1 MEKLTFNQML
11 QAAVEAVKQESKTA
25 QLYQAFTGR
34 KMNAMQVIFKGDLKY
49 PSYVVLVD
57 SLGDTTVKGMS
68 SPYMEDLV
76 IKLPLEMTQE
86 ESEAALVAAGYDQKW
101 TSLTLRAPLYKIV
114 YPPLYIY
121 EVANVGFIAVD
132 STDATNVFPIS

>member
-1 MEKLTFNQML
+1 MEKLTFNEML
-11 QAAVEAVKQESKTA
+11 QAAVESVKEVSKRA
-25 QLYQAFTGR
+25 ELYQAFTGR
-34 KMNAMQVIFKGDLKY
+34 TMNAMQVIFKGDLKY

-57 SLGDTTVKGMS
+57 SLGDTTVKGMP

-76 IKLPLEMTQE
+76 IRLPLEMTQE

-101 TSLTLRAPLYKIV
+101 NSITLRAPLYKIV

-121 EVANVGFIAVD
+121 EVEHVGFIAVD
-132 STDATNVFPIS
+132 STDATNVFPLS